1 MCGFKSCEDVK
12 QVENLTL
19 QHSTDSHW
27 QSDSY
32 LQTLRVYDD
41 GEYNI
46 VLGGRNV
53 SVFCHNMNSSAPRE
67 YLSLP
72 TGEMENYSEV
82 SLLYFEKFVN

>member
-1 MCGFKSCEDVK
+1 M
-12 QVENLTL
+12 
-19 QHSTDSHW
+19 
-27 QSDSY
+27 
-32 LQTLRVYDD
+32 
-41 GEYNI
+41 
-46 VLGGRNV
+46 